1 MKNINAEQRVFKQ
14 LMDMLESIL
23 TSDYEVVLHDLTKD
37 YDHTIID
44 IRNGHVTNR
53 KIGDCGSN
61 LGLEV
66 MRGTAENGD
75 RYNYITHTKDG
86 KILRSST
93 MFIKNEE
100 GALIGSI
107 CINKDIT
114 FSVSME
120 EYLHRINDYPLIH
133 KEEDEKNKSTNE
145 VFVNNVGEL
154 LDYFIQE
161 GLKHVGKQACQ
172 MTREDK
178 CQFIKY
184 LDDKGAFIISK
195 SSERVYEFLGISKFT
210 FYNYLE
216 AVRNG
221 HEKNGLPPKDV
232 S

>member
-1 MKNINAEQRVFKQ
+1 MRSIQDEKDFYKQ
-14 LMDMLESIL
+14 LLDVLESIMS
-23 TSDYEVVLHDLTKD
+23 SDYEIVLHDLTLD
-37 YDHTIID
+37 YNHTIVD

-53 KIGDCGSN
+53 ETGGCGSN

-66 MRGTAENGD
+66 LRGTVENGD
-75 RYNYITHTKDG
+75 RYNYVTHTSDG

-93 MFIKNEE
+93 MFIRDDKGNV
-100 GALIGSI
+100 IGSL

-120 EYLHRINDYPLIH
+120 EYLHKANDYPLAH
-133 KEEDEKNKSTNE
+133 LDNAQSKHSNE
-145 VFVNNVGEL
+145 VFVSNVGEL
-154 LDYFIQE
+154 LDYFLQE

-195 SSERVYEFLGISKFT
+195 SGERVCEFLGISKFT

-216 AVRNG
+216 TVRKG
-221 HEKNGLPPKDV
+221 TADPSGSPAPL